1 MSFSSAIINDNLVN
15 AENQIPHA
23 SEDHISSELG
33 NVDRDD
39 QHPAETIQESH
50 EALGNPRQTFED
62 GSGAAIST
70 TTGQDQLLRPEN
82 QDPPSGEFSRPSST
96 LFQHQHPSLSALSTA
111 DEDISLS
118 QRVHTVPGAGLPTHN
133 EASFNFETSVH
144 EHHLQSSGERHHH
157 HTSLRHH
164 RNDDLPHAAPA
175 NRQPRPNEN
184 IHGHSPIQFGSVPQS
199 YDTSVRHDIH
209 TSPSFSSVTNHSSAN
224 TDRVG
229 LHLQGDNASYGQP
242 HSVTQAVYDSRNSHE
257 TETTSLRYAGLQQQ
271 PVQYADRSDH
281 SSANTDRVGLHLQ
294 GDNASYGQPHSVTQA
309 VYDSRNSHETETTSL
324 RYAGL
329 QQQPVQYADSSDQAR
344 AYVSHAQAH
353 PQDVAQAMQNS
364 YASLESDDAARR
376 YAVFQQNPAQHANR
390 NATQTFPI
398 SENAWFHH
406 QYQRDY
412 PVSAQAYPTSP
423 HDIQQAFI
431 PTQAHPVQSHDIMR
445 TESSPQ
451 QYLPE
456 PLRLQLITGEWITI
470 AALQHDSP
478 VPAQCWPIDQSH
490 ASAAPTLSEQLKPP
504 AQFPEQAPTL
514 PEYVGTHAINQN
526 HQSTPS
532 SGIDPGDIP
541 DDVSDSTED
550 DTHTLNSSQ
559 RDKVALYH
567 RQLVRHHSEDDPVD
581 FSRRNVVDTMCIL
594 WPISIVLPD
603 VTKRTKVSTVHELLQ
618 HYLKHYSSYISNITT
633 DLKRKEGPELQL
645 AIRTTVNSMYLV
657 RNEFNIEVIQLAL
670 MLYITDRIRDT
681 RLSAK
686 IQMIKHL
693 SNEAMWTPSDEL
705 DDLWEDVL
713 RLHES
718 PMTKQLQAQ
727 SQGSDIWS
735 SPGVTTFSP
744 HHLQYTETWSNFFR
758 SVLHILC
765 YQPKEFIKRHFERA
779 MVTFEDPSWK
789 QLPGQHVREFNSF
802 FKHKLSLLS
811 QAAVLDG
818 LVVDEVLPKRL
829 AMVTSYKNRLLQSK
843 REACLRSLKRKTYT
857 HDHPELDLDYAGNTL
872 ENLTLLDFMI
882 LSSVAW
888 REEDAPEH
896 KDVSKPYERTP
907 HERTR
912 KPGNETPYGK
922 RGSQPLQTR
931 PVNKSTFEKRTTG
944 QRPRSAAAAVTTD
957 ASSLPDIATLQ
968 SDTVGRINT
977 GSTYMLVKDRYLSP
991 VYKFG
996 CTQCSN
1002 CKKPHWHDQPCDRS
1016 QNANSVMANSKR
1028 HSDATAPMIAKM
1040 NSSTFHRLTQRYQGG
1055 KDGQPPS
1062 ERERT
1067 AIMDKDKTKGQK
1079 PHGNSTRESHAA

>member
-1 MSFSSAIINDNLVN
+1 MSFSSAIINVNLVN

-23 SEDHISSELG
+23 LEDHLPSELG
-33 NVDRDD
+33 NVDCDD
-39 QHPAETIQESH
+39 QHPAESIQESH

-62 GSGAAIST
+62 GSVAAIST

-133 EASFNFETSVH
+133 EASLNFETSVH
-144 EHHLQSSGERHHH
+144 EHHLQSSGEQHHH
-157 HTSLRHH
+157 HTSLRQL

-184 IHGHSPIQFGSVPQS
+184 IHGHSPIQFGSVPLS

-209 TSPSFSSVTNHSSAN
+209 TSPSFSSVTNHN
-224 TDRVG
+224 
-229 LHLQGDNASYGQP
+229 
-242 HSVTQAVYDSRNSHE
+242 
-257 TETTSLRYAGLQQQ
+257 
-271 PVQYADRSDH
+271 
-281 SSANTDRVGLHLQ
+281 SANTDRVGLHLQ

-344 AYVSHAQAH
+344 AYTSHAQAH

-431 PTQAHPVQSHDIMR
+431 PTQAHPVQSHDNMR

-550 DTHTLNSSQ
+550 DTHTLNS
-559 RDKVALYH
+559 
-567 RQLVRHHSEDDPVD
+567 
-581 FSRRNVVDTMCIL
+581 
-594 WPISIVLPD
+594 
-603 VTKRTKVSTVHELLQ
+603 
-618 HYLKHYSSYISNITT
+618 
-633 DLKRKEGPELQL
+633 
-645 AIRTTVNSMYLV
+645 
-657 RNEFNIEVIQLAL
+657 
-670 MLYITDRIRDT
+670 
-681 RLSAK
+681 
-686 IQMIKHL
+686 
-693 SNEAMWTPSDEL
+693 
-705 DDLWEDVL
+705 
-713 RLHES
+713 
-718 PMTKQLQAQ
+718 
-727 SQGSDIWS
+727 
-735 SPGVTTFSP
+735 
-744 HHLQYTETWSNFFR
+744 
-758 SVLHILC
+758 
-765 YQPKEFIKRHFERA
+765 
-779 MVTFEDPSWK
+779 
-789 QLPGQHVREFNSF
+789 GQ
-802 FKHKLSLLS
+802 
-811 QAAVLDG
+811 
-818 LVVDEVLPKRL
+818 
-829 AMVTSYKNRLLQSK
+829 
-843 REACLRSLKRKTYT
+843 
-857 HDHPELDLDYAGNTL
+857 
-872 ENLTLLDFMI
+872 
-882 LSSVAW
+882 
-888 REEDAPEH
+888 
-896 KDVSKPYERTP
+896 
-907 HERTR
+907 
-912 KPGNETPYGK
+912 
-922 RGSQPLQTR
+922 
-931 PVNKSTFEKRTTG
+931 
-944 QRPRSAAAAVTTD
+944 
-957 ASSLPDIATLQ
+957 
-968 SDTVGRINT
+968 
-977 GSTYMLVKDRYLSP
+977 
-991 VYKFG
+991 
-996 CTQCSN
+996 
-1002 CKKPHWHDQPCDRS
+1002 
-1016 QNANSVMANSKR
+1016 
-1028 HSDATAPMIAKM
+1028 
-1040 NSSTFHRLTQRYQGG
+1040 
-1055 KDGQPPS
+1055 
-1062 ERERT
+1062 
-1067 AIMDKDKTKGQK
+1067 
-1079 PHGNSTRESHAA
+1079 